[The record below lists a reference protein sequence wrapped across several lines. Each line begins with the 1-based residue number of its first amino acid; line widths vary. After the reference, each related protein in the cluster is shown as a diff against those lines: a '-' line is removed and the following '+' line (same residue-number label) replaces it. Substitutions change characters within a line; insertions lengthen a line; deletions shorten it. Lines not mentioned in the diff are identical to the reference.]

1 MNPKDSVGAK
11 KAPTRYVPQALVLE
25 VAPVMANGADKYG
38 PFNWREQPV
47 SAVTYGEAMQ
57 RHLSAWLEGQTYDEC
72 SLHPGLY
79 GKEHPFD
86 KATCDGSGLPHVAHI
101 GASCG
106 ILLDAEANGTLLD
119 DRVAGPAAAIL
130 RRLDKSAK
138 PAAPTLVEVDP
149 EFNPGYVMGP
159 DDDAPYKPTTR
170 FMCGHAFGEEPTEG
184 CDPTAHWSRVNGV
197 ELVPSF
203 EFRPVGPEAVPAIV
217 AVCEDSGNH
226 IPGRHLLECPDF
238 S

>member
-25 VAPVMANGADKYG
+25 VAPVMANGAAKYG

-47 SAVTYGEAMQ
+47 SAVTYAEAIQ
-57 RHLSAWLEGQTYDEC
+57 RHLSAWLDGQDNAE
-72 SLHPGLY
+72 
-79 GKEHPFD
+79 D
-86 KATCDGSGLPHVAHI
+86 SGLNHIAHI
-101 GASCG
+101 AASCG
-106 ILLDAEANGTLLD
+106 ILLDAAANDSLLD
-119 DRVAGPAAAIL
+119 DRVPGPAANIL
-130 RRLDKSAK
+130 RRLDKSA
-138 PAAPTLVEVDP
+138 PIAMGVDP
-149 EFNPGYVMGP
+149 VNETLKLVFEQTARP
-159 DDDAPYKPTTR
+159 DMYDVGQPTR
-170 FMCGHAFGEEPTEG
+170 FMCGHVFGEEPTEG

-197 ELVPSF
+197 EMVPSF